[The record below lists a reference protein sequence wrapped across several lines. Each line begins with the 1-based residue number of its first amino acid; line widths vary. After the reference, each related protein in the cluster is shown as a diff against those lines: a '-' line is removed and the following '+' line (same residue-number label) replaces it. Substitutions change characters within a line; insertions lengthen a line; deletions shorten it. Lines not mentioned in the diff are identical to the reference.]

1 MVRPALRTQA
11 HGCHDFRAA
20 ENDCVAGVCGMKN
33 NLHDPACYDL
43 ACHFLGAAPE
53 HLKDELAQHIQ
64 DSIEDWLRAEQQ
76 SIEMDLKP

>member
-1 MVRPALRTQA
+1 
-11 HGCHDFRAA
+11 
-20 ENDCVAGVCGMKN
+20 MKN